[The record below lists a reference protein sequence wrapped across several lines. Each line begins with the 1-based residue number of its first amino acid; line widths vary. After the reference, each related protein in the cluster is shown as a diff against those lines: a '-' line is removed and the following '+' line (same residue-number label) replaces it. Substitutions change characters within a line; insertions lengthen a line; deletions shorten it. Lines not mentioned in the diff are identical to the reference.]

1 MWDKS
6 KRIMP
11 FIGAKDYQESR
22 KFYSELGFD
31 VGEGEKYCEVK
42 VNDEIGFWL
51 QKYYHKGWVNN
62 SMIFLEI
69 PDVELWEKEL
79 LAKELHL
86 KYKYVRFTEIK
97 TFDWG
102 RELFMHDPSGVLWHF
117 CELNKDDK

>member
-11 FIGAKDYQESR
+11 FIGAKDYQES
-22 KFYSELGFD
+22 KIFYAELGFK

-42 VNDEIGFWL
+42 VNKGLGFWL

-62 SMIFLEI
+62 SMIFLEV
-69 PDVELWEKEL
+69 PDIEFWEREL
-79 LAKELHL
+79 LSKGLHH

-117 CELNKDDK
+117 CELN

>member
-1 MWDKS
+1 
-6 KRIMP
+6 MP

-22 KFYSELGFD
+22 RFYSELGFEI
-31 VGEGEKYCEVK
+31 GEGEKYCEVK
-42 VNDEIGFWL
+42 VNDELGFWL

-69 PDVELWEKEL
+69 PDVELWQREL
-79 LAKELHL
+79 LAKELHF

-102 RELFMHDPSGVLWHF
+102 RELFMHDPSGILWHF
-117 CELNKDDK
+117 CELNKEK

>member
-22 KFYSELGFD
+22 RFYCELGFV
-31 VGEGEKYCEVK
+31 VGEGEEYCEVK
-42 VNDEIGFWL
+42 VNDELGFWL

-97 TFDWG
+97 TQ
-102 RELFMHDPSGVLWHF
+102 
-117 CELNKDDK
+117 K

>member
-22 KFYSELGFD
+22 RFYHELGFK

-42 VNDEIGFWL
+42 VNNDLGFWL

-69 PDVELWEKEL
+69 PNIEIWEREL
-79 LAKELHL
+79 LAKGLHE

-117 CELNKDDK
+117 CELNK